1 MSESVPSPRQRA
13 IQDIVRAALQADPA
27 DRESFVR
34 EASSGDPGLA
44 DEALQ
49 MLRELLPPD
58 QLHLRGSDEPDSWR
72 SLLRVDPRGVA
83 PGGAGDE
90 PTFAAI
96 AGGPVQGGTGDDFSG
111 TARFEIRRRL
121 GAGGFG
127 TVYECYDRQQQSLV
141 AVKVLRRAEFV
152 DRFKR
157 ELRALV
163 DVRHPN
169 LVELYELFCEG
180 STWFFTM
187 ELIHGSSLLQYLQHE
202 PRPAEHPQAA
212 ACSIGHLLQA
222 ALQLAQGI
230 RALHERGIL
239 HRDIKPGNVLVTAD
253 GRVRLLDFGL
263 VRESDR
269 SAINGI
275 SLAGTPPYMA
285 PEVLA
290 GEPAGEASDW
300 YSFGVVLYVAMV
312 GALPTDLVRRAPRA
326 AAFAADV
333 PAHLRDLCADLLQPE
348 ARQRPTGS
356 EVMRRLGVQ
365 VIPAAGTRDS
375 IDDETLIGR
384 ETQLRQLQD
393 LLQAAKKGRSVVANV
408 HGHSGV
414 GKSTL
419 LRTFRRRVEHDDP
432 HVVVLAGRCYQNE
445 TIPYKALDDLV
456 DWLGQYL
463 RTLPDWEAEALAP
476 HDVQCLIRIF
486 PVLSRVEGLT
496 RARRRTAEI
505 LDAQELR
512 ERAFASL
519 QDLVSRLSERRV
531 VVIAIDDLQWGDLDS
546 AAFLKRLLVT
556 AAPPS
561 WLFIASYRSD
571 DVETSPF
578 LQSWRALLSASTKLD
593 QHDVALRPL
602 TASEA
607 KALAIS
613 LIGQTGLPGDQR
625 AEVIAQESGGSP
637 FLIDQFARHWQLET
651 GRPGLATI
659 GQIVEE
665 QLSALP
671 LHIRQLLEVIA
682 VAGQPIACGAANA
695 AVGLPRD
702 SHAELA
708 HLVVERFVRIRDTR
722 GPRQVELYHDRVRD
736 GVVASMP
743 AERRQARH
751 LALAHALER
760 EEPAEP
766 PLIATHFHRAGEQQ
780 AAARYSIIAGEEAS
794 AALAFDR
801 AAQWYRLALE
811 SGGARQGLRRKLAD
825 ALARGGQSVEAA
837 DVYRTAADE
846 APEADRFELQR
857 LGAEQLLRIGRVND
871 GLALLHASAKD
882 MGVWIPTQ
890 RWQMMASLLWHR
902 LRIACRQLERPV
914 ASPADASRQSVAVLD
929 VHWSL
934 VVGLATQDVAR
945 SAEFQARHLLLA
957 LRVGDR
963 SRLAMALAAEAAQR
977 ATSPRRDLRTITSL
991 FAKADELAAG
1001 TTHPQAAGLIAT
1013 MKALAALL
1021 CGDWRGAEELA
1032 DKADTILRE
1041 QCTGVTWELATASM
1055 VKTSAAHFIG
1065 DFRALEETYSR
1076 LNLMDRATEQ
1086 NDAYAVQTLAL
1097 GFFVFHLA
1105 DDRPARCAQLVESF
1119 EVALFAS
1126 RGQGYVLPRLWL
1138 LELRVDTALYE
1149 GRPDQAWA
1157 FVSSDWKALSSSLH
1171 FRVEYAA
1178 IIAHDLRARTAIA
1191 TARSAS
1197 SGKELY
1203 LRQAIRSA
1211 QALERFEIG
1220 WARLLATI
1228 VRAGVAS
1235 VEGRR
1240 SDALELLARAEPLAR
1255 DASMHMHLAACQ
1267 YRRGSLTAGAS
1278 GEELLSEA
1286 EAWLREQKIVN
1297 PSRYFDVHLPGDWA

>member
-1 MSESVPSPRQRA
+1 M
-13 IQDIVRAALQADPA
+13 DPA

-34 EASSGDPGLA
+34 DTSSGDPALA
-44 DEALQ
+44 DEALRA
-49 MLRELLPPD
+49 LRELLPPD
-58 QLHLRGSDEPDSWR
+58 QFHLRASDGPDSWR
-72 SLLRVDPRGVA
+72 SLQIDGAAVPADATDEPTLAANPAARA
-83 PGGAGDE
+83 QAEAGDE
-90 PTFAAI
+90 FT
-96 AGGPVQGGTGDDFSG
+96 G
-111 TARFEIRRRL
+111 TARFEVRRRL

-127 TVYECYDRQQQSLV
+127 TVYECYDRRQQSLV
-141 AVKVLRRAEFV
+141 AIKVLRRAEFV

-187 ELIHGSSLLQYLQHE
+187 ELIRGVGLLEYLQHE
-202 PRPAEHPQAA
+202 PRPADNPTAA

-239 HRDIKPGNVLVTAD
+239 HRDIKPGNVLVTSD

-269 SAINGI
+269 GAINGI

-300 YSFGVVLYVAMV
+300 YSFGVVLYLATV
-312 GALPTDLVRRAPRA
+312 GGLPTDLVRRSPRA
-326 AAFAADV
+326 AVFPADV
-333 PAHLRDLCADLLQPE
+333 PTHLRDLCADLLQPE
-348 ARQRPTGS
+348 WRDRPTGS

-365 VIPAAGTRDS
+365 LRPASSSHDS
-375 IDDETLIGR
+375 ADDETLIGR
-384 ETQLRQLQD
+384 EGQLKQLQD
-393 LLQAAKKGRSVVANV
+393 LLQVARSGRSVVANV

-432 HVVVLAGRCYQNE
+432 HVVLLAGRCYQNE

-463 RTLPDWEAEALAP
+463 RTLPDGEAEALAP

-496 RARRRTAEI
+496 RARRRTVEI

-519 QDLVSRLSERRV
+519 QDLLSRLSERRV
-531 VVIAIDDLQWGDLDS
+531 VVITIDDLQWGDLDS

-556 AAPPS
+556 ASPPS

-578 LQSWRALLSASTKLD
+578 LQSWRALLSASTRLD
-593 QHDVALRPL
+593 QHDVAIRPL

-607 KALAIS
+607 RELAIH
-613 LIGQTGLPGDQR
+613 LIGQRGLAGDER
-625 AEVIAQESGGSP
+625 AAVIARESEGSP
-637 FLIDQFARHWQLET
+637 FLIDQFSRHWQLET
-651 GRPGLATI
+651 ARPESATI
-659 GQIVEE
+659 SQIVGE

-708 HLVVERFVRIRDTR
+708 HLVVERCVRIRDTR

-743 AERRQARH
+743 ADRRQARH

-760 EEPAEP
+760 EDPTEP
-766 PLIATHFHRAGEQQ
+766 PLIATHFHQAGEQQ
-780 AAARYSIIAGEEAS
+780 AAARYSIIAGEQAS
-794 AALAFDR
+794 AALAFDQ

-811 SGGARQGLRRKLAD
+811 SGGAQPGLRRKLAD

-837 DVYRTAADE
+837 DMYRAAADE
-846 APEADRFELQR
+846 APAADRFELQR

-882 MGVWIPTQ
+882 LGVWIPTR
-890 RWQMMASLLWHR
+890 RWQMMASLVWHR
-902 LRIACRQLERPV
+902 LMIACRRLEAPV
-914 ASPADASRQSVAVLD
+914 TSTSDPSRQAIAVLD

-957 LRVGDR
+957 LRLGDR
-963 SRLAMALAAEAAQR
+963 DRLAMALAAEAAQR
-977 ATSPRRDLRTITSL
+977 ATSPTRDLQTIATL
-991 FAKADELAAG
+991 FAKADALAAG
-1001 TTHPQAAGLIAT
+1001 TTHPQASGLIAT

-1021 CGDWRGAEELA
+1021 SGDWRAAEALA

-1041 QCTGVTWELATASM
+1041 QCTGVTWELATSSM

-1076 LNLMDRATEQ
+1076 LNLMERATEQ

-1119 EVALFAS
+1119 EVALSAS
-1126 RGQGYVLPRLWL
+1126 QGQGYVLPRLWL

-1149 GRPDQAWA
+1149 GHPDQAWTC
-1157 FVSSDWKALSSSLH
+1157 VSRDWKALSSSLH

-1178 IIAHDLRARTAIA
+1178 IIAHDLRARAAIA
-1191 TARSAS
+1191 TARIVS
-1197 SGKELY
+1197 SGKQRY

-1211 QALERFEIG
+1211 HALEKFEVG

-1228 VRAGVAS
+1228 IRAGVAS

-1240 SDALELLARAEPLAR
+1240 SDALELLARAEPIAR
-1255 DASMHMHLAACQ
+1255 SASMHMHLAACQ
-1267 YRRGSLTAGAS
+1267 YRRGTLTAGS
-1278 GEELLSEA
+1278 PGQELLSEA

-1297 PSRYFDVHLPGDWA
+1297 PSHYFDVHLPGDWAN